1 VENRLPQQQE
11 RVSRVDKVVLPS
23 DSSFVQSPAQ
33 LRAFVKRRGPALT
46 QQQTSSQQQAIVD
59 GSAITAAPEQP
70 QEVAVESS
78 STLLDRAR
86 KPMHVLA
93 LSMAH
98 IVSGMFRG
106 LSHPALLYYCAALL
120 GTSVGF
126 VQFLYFSTVG
136 YASGIALPV
145 GLQMLVNRATAAVP
159 LLSSANLSSVLVL
172 LWGVRLGAFLL
183 WREYLNWPALHSHM
197 RHVKAPPLVP
207 TQLLGWVV
215 YSGLYLCVASP
226 VLFQQQNLK
235 NATTA
240 ADWTGKSSRPVAHHH
255 SKVALALQVAGLL
268 LEATADLQKSLFKA
282 QYRHDWC
289 NVGVWRY
296 STHPNYLG
304 EALFWVGAHLNGL
317 SNLIHS
323 RHQRSLLALTA
334 QLLTSGAGLS
344 FVLSVLRG
352 AVVHSEDTQRRKYGT
367 DPSFAA
373 FQETYG
379 LFGYRLF
386 QQSIRP
392 ALRRALASS
401 MGEVFDEVS

>member
-1 VENRLPQQQE
+1 
-11 RVSRVDKVVLPS
+11 
-23 DSSFVQSPAQ
+23 
-33 LRAFVKRRGPALT
+33 
-46 QQQTSSQQQAIVD
+46 
-59 GSAITAAPEQP
+59 
-70 QEVAVESS
+70 
-78 STLLDRAR
+78 
-86 KPMHVLA
+86 MHVLA

-98 IVSGMFRG
+98 IVSRILRG

-145 GLQMLVNRATAAVP
+145 GLQLLVNRATAAVP

-172 LWGVRLGAFLL
+172 MWGVRLAAFLL

-226 VLFQQQNLK
+226 VLFQQQHLR
-235 NATTA
+235 NATTT
-240 ADWTGKSSRPVAHHH
+240 ADWTGKSSLPVAHPH

-289 NVGVWRY
+289 NVGLWRY

-304 EALFWVGAHLNGL
+304 EALFWVGTHLNGL

-323 RHQRSLLALTA
+323 RRQRSLLALTA

-386 QQSIRP
+386 QRSIRP

-401 MGEVFDEVS
+401 MGEVFDEVSS